1 MICNCCGA
9 SVPDAPFCCQCGT
22 PQKPMTL
29 GALHESWKKVHYRRI
44 GKKGIEG
51 YETAWRVLGVLADK
65 PVVSLTLEDYQ
76 AVMDSIAEYSFSKQQ
91 KLRQLIS
98 QLCQYAQIR
107 KIDTSNYAPFLILD
121 GYRSKSRLILS
132 DEEINRLFFYAVSA
146 KGKYW
151 EAAQITLILVLTGM
165 RPEELFEVKKADVD
179 LAAGK
184 IYTAGSKTEAGRDR
198 TIPIAQ
204 PIAPFLLYL
213 TLRHPDCPYLVTSPN
228 QFCITPGSTIRRTGR
243 KKVTCLIST
252 KINFEITEYH
262 EKIFAGLSIR
272 QLVCFGIA
280 IVLAVATF
288 AVGIYYFGATADT
301 LSYIVMIEV
310 VPFLGFGFI
319 RRNGYPF
326 EKLVAIYWRN
336 MSESHQIPVR
346 PFKEC
351 YQNDSAKKSR
361 KRKTCECQAA
371 SSLTKKEIK
380 GRAAQT
386 RKSIA
391 RAKKD
396 TRKEQRA
403 IRKANKE
410 KARAAKGQ

>member
-213 TLRHPDCPYLVTSPN
+213 TLRHPDCPYLVTSPKG
-228 QFCITPGSTIRRTGR
+228 CR
-243 KKVTCLIST
+243 ISLT
-252 KINFEITEYH
+252 N
-262 EKIFAGLSIR
+262 
-272 QLVCFGIA
+272 
-280 IVLAVATF
+280 
-288 AVGIYYFGATADT
+288 
-301 LSYIVMIEV
+301 
-310 VPFLGFGFI
+310 
-319 RRNGYPF
+319 
-326 EKLVAIYWRN
+326 W
-336 MSESHQIPVR
+336 
-346 PFKEC
+346 
-351 YQNDSAKKSR
+351 R
-361 KRKTCECQAA
+361 KRKFFPLMQELGINPPDDLHRIVPYSCRHTYAGLAKRAGVDAGILAKMIGHADPKITEEVYIHEN
-371 SSLTKKEIK
+371 LTQMQQEVAKI
-380 GRAAQT
+380 T
-386 RKSIA
+386 RLTQSI
-391 RAKKD
+391 
-396 TRKEQRA
+396 TGVSMFFC
-403 IRKANKE
+403 KAPGGV
-410 KARAAKGQ
+410 A

>member
-76 AVMDSIAEYSFSKQQ
+76 AVMDSIVEYSFSKQQ

-146 KGKYW
+146 TGKYW
-151 EAAQITLILVLTGM
+151 EAAEITMILVLTGM
-165 RPEELFEVKKADVD
+165 RPEELFEVKKVDVD

-204 PIAPFLLYL
+204 PIVPFLLYL

-228 QFCITPGSTIRRTGR
+228 GCR
-243 KKVTCLIST
+243 ISLT
-252 KINFEITEYH
+252 N
-262 EKIFAGLSIR
+262 
-272 QLVCFGIA
+272 
-280 IVLAVATF
+280 
-288 AVGIYYFGATADT
+288 
-301 LSYIVMIEV
+301 
-310 VPFLGFGFI
+310 
-319 RRNGYPF
+319 
-326 EKLVAIYWRN
+326 W
-336 MSESHQIPVR
+336 
-346 PFKEC
+346 
-351 YQNDSAKKSR
+351 R
-361 KRKTCECQAA
+361 KRKFFPLMQELGINPPDEHRIVPYSCRHTYASLAKRAGVDADILAKMIGHADPKFTEEHYIHESLAQMRQEVDKITRLTQSITGATMFIVPDGAA
-371 SSLTKKEIK
+371 
-380 GRAAQT
+380 
-386 RKSIA
+386 
-391 RAKKD
+391 
-396 TRKEQRA
+396 
-403 IRKANKE
+403 
-410 KARAAKGQ
+410 